1 MSERNSDR
9 WISLAQ
15 SVLLHGAVVA
25 LLAYGWWTYKQ
36 TKTPPPARSLAIEA
50 VALDMGDAP
59 KTAAPPRPEPL
70 PPEPQPEPEPPP
82 EETGPPAPTPEE
94 VARREEET
102 RRAEEARK
110 AEEQRIEEETRN
122 AQEKKEAQEREAAE
136 RRKRD
141 EAEARKAE
149 EQKRVAELKRKA
161 EEKKKQE
168 EARLRAQRESELR
181 RSLEEEERVMAA
193 RSSGAMSNWVSQIQA
208 RIQRAWLRPHSA
220 RPGIDCMV
228 YVTQIPGGQVTNV
241 RVGDCNGDQ
250 AVRESIESAVYR
262 ASPLPPPPD
271 PALFERNLEIR
282 FKPVD

>member
-110 AEEQRIEEETRN
+110 AEEQRIE
-122 AQEKKEAQEREAAE
+122 
-136 RRKRD
+136 
-141 EAEARKAE
+141 
-149 EQKRVAELKRKA
+149 
-161 EEKKKQE
+161 
-168 EARLRAQRESELR
+168 
-181 RSLEEEERVMAA
+181 
-193 RSSGAMSNWVSQIQA
+193 
-208 RIQRAWLRPHSA
+208 
-220 RPGIDCMV
+220 
-228 YVTQIPGGQVTNV
+228 
-241 RVGDCNGDQ
+241 
-250 AVRESIESAVYR
+250 
-262 ASPLPPPPD
+262 
-271 PALFERNLEIR
+271 
-282 FKPVD
+282 